1 MKIGSGSTVTLG
13 NSLASCPAIAQWVVA
28 RHPSSRPASAAR
40 NAPLHTLTTRRAPRA
55 AARTH
60 DMSAASR
67 WTAETPIPPGRSN
80 VSQPGSGSGKG
91 WVTNSMP
98 EPVDTGAPSAETSF
112 TS

>member
-1 MKIGSGSTVTLG
+1 
-13 NSLASCPAIAQWVVA
+13 
-28 RHPSSRPASAAR
+28 
-40 NAPLHTLTTRRAPRA
+40 
-55 AARTH
+55 
-60 DMSAASR
+60 MSAASR